1 MQGITSSTSKL
12 PEISATKASLS
23 SNLRM
28 NNQGEVWCTAS
39 NTGFRGNSA
48 SSNNTSFVTLNST
61 SANSQDP
68 NRFLAV
74 SYNGINRD
82 PNHKGDGPAEHY
94 NNAEDGNNSKEEVLL
109 FERSTSAPPPPF
121 ADSAAAESSTIN
133 SDSNGFNPSTSTSL
147 YRPLLEDLLNTTTL
161 NTKYS
166 PNTSTVIGKSGTSST
181 NQNNLKDF
189 YHAGNSLTWDSQ
201 TFKRMGGFSSLF
213 ASATAQKTRFLEDVD
228 ELYSTTTATTATATS
243 RLEDLFQ
250 RNNHNTVGP
259 FTNTSGGIF
268 TSDTVRSLPSNN
280 GRNRI
285 TTNSTAVSD
294 LQSLFLQPTS
304 TAGRTNATSTV
315 TTKSATATETASSD
329 ILSHKFTNMNV
340 ATDNSHQ
347 HQIPNNS
354 SSYDDDSTHLSQAN
368 TITINALSCLNSP
381 RQKSNKACDSTS
393 TTHAITTNA
402 NTPPTMSL
410 EQQQQQESHRR
421 SQDHSASAATAP
433 TSALHLTSTQP
444 PPPPGLS
451 NTSSDP
457 NPTAILQ
464 QQQQQQLANST
475 QAPYYTATYPSS
487 EVNSIVPNGNIV
499 YSQPVF
505 DWSHQQPHVLT
516 TPHINYN
523 TKGNEPSTA
532 STVNSMGQQQQHI
545 YYSYGGIPYA
555 TNAVTTMQ
563 PRNPNNTMHFNT
575 NATAPSPTI
584 LPSQPY
590 HQHHHTQYHV
600 VPNLDRQQPQHPI
613 TISST
618 NSYGAQPNTGS
629 TVAFASSPTI
639 YANSAAMLHSP
650 QHQQNIQYTYPPN
663 AAAATL
669 PPTTTVLYPYSLSV
683 VEPSTTYTVVASNS
697 APMAAN
703 DQHYLV
709 VQQPNG
715 QVLLTPTA
723 AASTNIVRQQQHQH
737 QPQPHLNGNSYAAA
751 VRFNNNR
758 KSYNKRGTFSKDHQ
772 QDVIQ
777 KSIKQKN
784 VITSAKKKNDVNLL
798 EEFKRTYK
806 TKHWTVET
814 KLSG

>member
-1 MQGITSSTSKL
+1 MQGITSTTT
-12 PEISATKASLS
+12 TKASLS
-23 SNLRM
+23 SSLRM
-28 NNQGEVWCTAS
+28 DNQGEVWSTTS
-39 NTGFRGNSA
+39 TTSFRGNGMSA
-48 SSNNTSFVTLNST
+48 NTNFGTLNST
-61 SANSQDP
+61 STNCQDP

-74 SYNGINRD
+74 NYNSINRD
-82 PNHKGDGPAEHY
+82 TNHKGGGPVEHY
-94 NNAEDGNNSKEEVLL
+94 NNTDDCNNGKEEVLL

-121 ADSAAAESSTIN
+121 ADSAAASEASAIN
-133 SDSNGFNPSTSTSL
+133 SDSNGFNTSASTSL
-147 YRPLLEDLLNTTTL
+147 YRPLLEDLLNTNTLTT
-161 NTKYS
+161 KFS
-166 PNTSTVIGKSGTSST
+166 PNTSAVIGKSGTGSH

-213 ASATAQKTRFLEDVD
+213 AAATTQKTRFLEDVD

-259 FTNTSGGIF
+259 FTNTSGGMF

-304 TAGRTNATSTV
+304 TTGRTNAAST
-315 TTKSATATETASSD
+315 TTTTISTTTASSD
-329 ILSHKFTNMNV
+329 ILSPKYATMNV
-340 ATDNSHQ
+340 ATDNSHH

-354 SSYDDDSTHLSQAN
+354 SSYDDDSTHLAQAN

-381 RQKSNKACDSTS
+381 RQKSKKTCDSTS
-393 TTHAITTNA
+393 ATHAITTNA
-402 NTPPTMSL
+402 TVPPTMSL

-421 SQDHSASAATAP
+421 PQDSTSATTAP
-433 TSALHLTSTQP
+433 TSAIHLTSTQP
-444 PPPPGLS
+444 QPPPGLS

-457 NPTAILQ
+457 SPTAMLQ
-464 QQQQQQLANST
+464 QQQQQQLPNST

-487 EVNSIVPNGNIV
+487 EVNAIAPNGNIV

-523 TKGNEPSTA
+523 LKGNEPSTA
-532 STVNSMGQQQQHI
+532 STVNTMGQQQQHI

-555 TNAVTTMQ
+555 TNTVATMQ
-563 PRNPNNTMHFNT
+563 PRNPSNTMHFNA

-584 LPSQPY
+584 LSPQPY
-590 HQHHHTQYHV
+590 QQQHHTQYHV
-600 VPNLDRQQPQHPI
+600 VPNLDRQQQQHHI
-613 TISST
+613 SISST
-618 NSYGAQPNTGS
+618 NSYASQHNTGS
-629 TVAFASSPTI
+629 TVAFASSPPI
-639 YANSAAMLHSP
+639 YVNSAAMLHSP

-663 AAAATL
+663 ASAATL

-683 VEPSTTYTVVASNS
+683 VEPSTAYTVVPSNS
-697 APMAAN
+697 APMATN

-723 AASTNIVRQQQHQH
+723 ASSTAIVRQQQHQH
-737 QPQPHLNGNSYAAA
+737 QPQPHLNSNSYAAA

-772 QDVIQ
+772 QDVSQ

-784 VITSAKKKNDVNLL
+784 VITSAKKKNDANLL

-814 KLSG
+814 KLTG